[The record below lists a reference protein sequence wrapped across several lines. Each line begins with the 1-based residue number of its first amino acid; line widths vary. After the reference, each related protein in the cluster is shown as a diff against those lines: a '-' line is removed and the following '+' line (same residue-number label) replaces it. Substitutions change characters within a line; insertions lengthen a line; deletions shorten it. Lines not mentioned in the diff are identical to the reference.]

1 MSIEDAE
8 ARERVLGDKLKHAA
22 DGGEMRG
29 ENIDPAQQ
37 PNDLEHEKTRDS
49 SSSSSDGSNEAQQSQ
64 ENSEQNI
71 AQSTTLLQRPQGT
84 FEVLGVANTAHMQ
97 EAGRSVLSNSTSA
110 ITTQSFHPT
119 TIESSQLQP
128 FNHGRDMSLIPR
140 NQLGL
145 ASQSAFHVENF
156 VPSRTSGIVFHGL
169 IFPINHQTKNFGSIN
184 TYQLPTSSL
193 PPEFRLESSSR
204 MQLPQIQQPQSQVS
218 TPLLLESGSGGSQF
232 RTTQWANW
240 HPQNQITMP
249 ETSTTIGS
257 REIQF
262 QGLLTDQAT
271 GSSSFFPTGGSS
283 SQIQIPNIPIQQKR
297 MQGSA
302 MTTSQNGVEEPW
314 KRNVRMKMAWQ
325 ENNPPMSNLQLP
337 NWISPGQGPQGQNFG
352 IPNASGSISRP
363 RSLKNSVYD
372 QMYESMGLHVDPH
385 LRMFVA
391 RRETGSSEAQ

>member
-1 MSIEDAE
+1 
-8 ARERVLGDKLKHAA
+8 
-22 DGGEMRG
+22 MRG

-37 PNDLEHEKTRDS
+37 PNELEHTKHEKTRDS
-49 SSSSSDGSNEAQQSQ
+49 LSSSSDGSNEAQQSQ

-71 AQSTTLLQRPQGT
+71 AQSTTLLQRPHGT

-119 TIESSQLQP
+119 TIESSQEDGVLQP

-156 VPSRTSGIVFHGL
+156 VPSRTSRIVHHGL
-169 IFPINHQTKNFGSIN
+169 IFPINHQTQNFGSIN
-184 TYQLPTSSL
+184 TYHLPTSSL
-193 PPEFRLESSSR
+193 QPEFLLEASSR

-218 TPLLLESGSGGSQF
+218 TPLLLGSGSGGSQF

-240 HPQNQITMP
+240 HPQNQITIP
-249 ETSTTIGS
+249 ETSTAIGS

-262 QGLLTDQAT
+262 QGLLSDQAT
-271 GSSSFFPTGGSS
+271 GSSSFFPTGGTS

-352 IPNASGSISRP
+352 IPNASGSSSRP

-385 LRMFVA
+385 VRMFVA
-391 RRETGSSEAQ
+391 RRETGSSEAQSESN